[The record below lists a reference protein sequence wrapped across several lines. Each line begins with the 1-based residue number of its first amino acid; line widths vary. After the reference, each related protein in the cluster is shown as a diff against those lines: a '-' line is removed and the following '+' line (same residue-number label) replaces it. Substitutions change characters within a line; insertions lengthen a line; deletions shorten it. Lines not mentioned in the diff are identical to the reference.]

1 MKVYTKMKQSKRK
14 TIHFFII
21 ANNKDF
27 FYTKETQETCMAAT
41 AWELSLLTDWK
52 VVDSATT

>member
-14 TIHFFII
+14 TIHFFIS

-27 FYTKETQETCMAAT
+27 FYTKEIQETLYDSYSMGAVAA
-41 AWELSLLTDWK
+41 D
-52 VVDSATT
+52 